1 MARSREQPSEPA
13 ARGTAAFVTV
23 TVTVAVLMTVFMT
36 VAVFVFVSVGG
47 FGFVRRVVRGLL
59 VLTAGGT
66 GAGGFV
72 GGRRTG
78 VLLVGHGYLVCYRC
92 PFPGVYVAMYA
103 RDNASGTNSSQEQPT
118 GAQVEAA
125 IEAFRM
131 LSDATRLRLMWLLSS
146 GEYDVGSLAEA
157 IGVARPSVSQHL
169 AKLRLAGLVRTR
181 RDGRRVL
188 YRARDAHVRALIG
201 EALFHADH
209 EVSGIP
215 RHD

>member
-1 MARSREQPSEPA
+1 
-13 ARGTAAFVTV
+13 
-23 TVTVAVLMTVFMT
+23 MTVIVTMAVA
-36 VAVFVFVSVGG
+36 VAVFMDVP
-47 FGFVRRVVRGLL
+47 VRGLVAL
-59 VLTAGGT
+59 VVGGI
-66 GAGGFV
+66 GAGGPV

-78 VLLVGHGYLVCYRC
+78 ILLVGHGYLVCDRC
-92 PFPGVYVAMYA
+92 PFPGVYVVMYA
-103 RDNASGTNSSQEQPT
+103 RDNESGDNPSQEQPT

-125 IEAFRM
+125 AEAFRM

>member
-1 MARSREQPSEPA
+1 
-13 ARGTAAFVTV
+13 
-23 TVTVAVLMTVFMT
+23 
-36 VAVFVFVSVGG
+36 
-47 FGFVRRVVRGLL
+47 
-59 VLTAGGT
+59 
-66 GAGGFV
+66 
-72 GGRRTG
+72 
-78 VLLVGHGYLVCYRC
+78 
-92 PFPGVYVAMYA
+92 MYA
-103 RDNASGTNSSQEQPT
+103 RDNVSGATSSQEQPT

-125 IEAFRM
+125 VEAFRM

-157 IGVARPSVSQHL
+157 LAVARPSVSQHL

-188 YRARDAHVRALIG
+188 YRARDVHVRTLIG

-215 RHD
+215 RHPD